1 MNIAGSKAIDDPEY
15 RYKMPRLV
23 GKIEG
28 RGNGIK
34 TVITNCVDIASA
46 LHRSPAEVCKFFGC
60 ELAAQSKYD
69 PATERAVV
77 NGAFDSSLMQN
88 HLNKYIELFVLCPG
102 CRLPETKYKYK
113 NQMIYHKC
121 LACGSVEVV
130 DMKHKLTTFILKQ
143 KAAEKRNKT
152 KDSAEDKKKKRR
164 EKKELLDEGA
174 SGDEEKKKKKKEKK
188 DKEKKDKE
196 KKDKKS
202 KKKESKSDL
211 PNAED
216 VEWHTD
222 LSKEAVE
229 ARMQEA
235 YAIEAA
241 ARNALTRANEIE
253 SKEESVVATL
263 DNISIDDTA
272 AIMSAASLVQEFI
285 LKNVN
290 SSSIV
295 EEVIRHQVNS
305 ALPACTR
312 AMILSE
318 AAFTDEI
325 LTGNQV
331 AQYAE
336 PLKQLVAG
344 DQEHQLSLIAFF
356 GKFCAVKFPAFLPSY
371 PIILKALYDED
382 VLEEETLLEWT
393 FCDEKYAMSEVSK
406 SQQKELK
413 TSLQPFIDWLQ
424 NAEEESEEEYDEE

>member
-1 MNIAGSKAIDDPEY
+1 MMNIAGSKAIDDPEY

-69 PATERAVV
+69 PMTERAVV
-77 NGAFDSSLMQN
+77 NGAFDSGLMQN
-88 HLNKYIELFVLCPG
+88 HLNKYIELFVLCPS

-121 LACGSVEVV
+121 LACGSVELV

-143 KAAEKRNKT
+143 KAAEKRSKT
-152 KDSAEDKKKKRR
+152 KDSGEDKKKKRR
-164 EKKELLDEGA
+164 EKKESHEDA
-174 SGDEEKKKKKKEKK
+174 SGDEEKKKKDKKK
-188 DKEKKDKE
+188 DKKE
-196 KKDKKS
+196 KKS
-202 KKKESKSDL
+202 KKKESQSDL
-211 PNAED
+211 PNPEE

-241 ARNALTRANEIE
+241 ARNALMGANE
-253 SKEESVVATL
+253 KENEGESVVATL
-263 DNISIDDTA
+263 DNMSIDDTA

-285 LKNVN
+285 SKNAD

-305 ALPACTR
+305 ALPACIR
-312 AMILSE
+312 AIILSE

-325 LTGNQV
+325 LSGNQV
-331 AQYAE
+331 AQFTEA
-336 PLKQLVAG
+336 LKQLVAN
-344 DQEHQLSLIAFF
+344 DREHQLMLIAFF
-356 GKFCAVKFPAFLPSY
+356 GKFCTVKFPAFLPSY

-393 FCDEKYAMSEVSK
+393 SCEEKYAMSEVSNG
-406 SQQKELK
+406 QRKELK
-413 TSLQPFIDWLQ
+413 ISLQPFIDWLQ
-424 NAEEESEEEYDEE
+424 NAEEESDEDEDEE